1 MNSQEKQL
9 EIFEHNMKREFDF
22 QDESI
27 GNFYIKSK
35 YQKRNCDVE
44 MNISQNQ
51 FEEMISFQEFML
63 EVIGHC
69 VRRTQVG
76 VNTRGRNNL
85 LENRCNGD
93 EGKLHEYG
101 TRFRVYN
108 HDYVCTKNYII
119 NKDDSL
125 SSTRGFDVYGINQ
138 FYRIIKGEDNC
149 WGSYNKDTRFRDIKK
164 NREKIISEDIP
175 QLFCN
180 WTPEELKYLKGTEL
194 YRLWCGVKYTFQ
206 WVSPPKMMIEEWGS
220 KRKTRVE
227 DYLQEVSS

>member
-44 MNISQNQ
+44 MNISEDQ
-51 FEEMISFQEFML
+51 FDEMISFQEFML
-63 EVIGHC
+63 EVISHC
-69 VRRTQVG
+69 VRKTRTVYGLGYYNVLQ
-76 VNTRGRNNL
+76 NY
-85 LENRCNGD
+85 CKGD
-93 EGKLHEYG
+93 ESKLHNYG
-101 TRFRVYN
+101 TRFRVFN
-108 HDYVCTKNYII
+108 HDYVCMKHYHLNKNLDVSLRKGFNVHRI
-119 NKDDSL
+119 DDWYEIVKGNET
-125 SSTRGFDVYGINQ
+125 TR
-138 FYRIIKGEDNC
+138 
-149 WGSYNKDTRFRDIKK
+149 GSYNKDTRFYDIKK
-164 NREKIISEDIP
+164 NREKIISEDFP
-175 QLFCN
+175 QFFCN
-180 WTPEELKYLKGTEL
+180 WKPEELKHFKDREL
-194 YRLWCGVKYTFQ
+194 YRLFCGVKYTFE